1 MTSTNPNIYIYIYI
15 YIYVI
20 MLACSNKQRH
30 KNKRLSRDLSTS
42 CGLDPISP
50 LTLKERATNTTLT
63 HQILYSLSPS
73 SSSSNTTHCLPP
85 LHHQILLIVSL
96 LFISLQVT
104 GKTKKIDPTSDP
116 INIFYRNSPLILFS
130 MQ

>member
-1 MTSTNPNIYIYIYI
+1 MCVCVCVCVC
-15 YIYVI
+15 VI

-42 CGLDPISP
+42 CGLDPISQ

-85 LHHQILLIVSL
+85 LHLPPSHRKNKENRSH
-96 LFISLQVT
+96 F
-104 GKTKKIDPTSDP
+104 
-116 INIFYRNSPLILFS
+116 
-130 MQ
+130 